1 MGRRSNLSPIL
12 NVGNIITE
20 ALDKAKKGAATTN
33 INKQTNA
40 IIPPSIKEVDSLNAQ
55 KIIDSPEL
63 AGKWK
68 ADNQLNQKQKQIP
81 ILEEKADNLLEGKIT
96 GKEFRTE
103 VKNVNPIEEINE
115 IPVIPTFTDIAG
127 SLKSN
132 QIEKGIL
139 GLNKQIKDGTRVS
152 SRLDIPAYEKYNKWI
167 VSVHDAFDKKGNTD
181 VLNGES
187 IAYSKTIVL
196 KDVSFK
202 ALPASASKIAA
213 GRTDKGTIARIFGNI
228 KNEAPE
234 SVAARA
240 KGYLNNEEWTEIGF
254 NPYKHGFFYN
264 KKTGAPVSSADE
276 VVQIGPLVLA
286 HNVKKMTISQMKK
299 LGPKGGLQIRAG
311 KPIEGLKNLKETKT
325 VFNKG
330 GTAMKQ
336 QMEMFEDGGL
346 RDQGDTIDPV
356 SGNDVPSGSTQE
368 EVRDDIPAQLSE
380 GEFVLPADV
389 VRFHGLE
396 KIMALRDEAKAGLAK
411 MEAMGQMGNSE
422 EATMPDDMPFGMED
436 LDMEDEEAP
445 KEMAEGGMVMI
456 AGKPMKMPIIAGKQ
470 LEMAEGGNVTN
481 TGTYQIPTN
490 IASQPSYF
498 QNYNQ
503 TVAPFQPFVAPT
515 QQTSPVV
522 AAATTANATG
532 PSFNTLMPT
541 VGGKRE
547 TKEYRNEAGQKMF
560 IPFVDGKPI
569 YPIPEGY
576 SEFTQETVIKEEPVS
591 QRVQTTRVQQET
603 DDGDGNV
610 KDPTVVRGLDGNI
623 MSTNVKNQ
631 TPEQASRTFS
641 NLQNQ
646 DRAKAVMT
654 ALTQSKGYTGFS
666 KAMQQIGYLAINLA
680 MPLKMQVA
688 KYGIESLISGKL
700 SNPITGA
707 FDEFNKIG
715 DPDMAERKKI
725 GSSMGYNLSD
735 YADGFGY
742 IDDVLNETEREQRA
756 LNTAVLGGYNI
767 GTGTLTGLKDINGK
781 SVNSVTKQNVINFIG
796 QDWARDDR
804 GNIKRG
810 DGPGEIDRNG
820 VIYNV
825 SGISIAGTN
834 NFNSG
839 QHSFSSTQARKDFS
853 AIASKAGWRGSYSL
867 SLELGNGPRKEPI
880 AIAVIE
886 AVEALNKLRG
896 NQKSKSNL
904 KKSSI
909 TSKTDMTAKII
920 DQLKDEKAFQEKT
933 AKDSNSIVTVDDGQQ
948 VSSGTTDRSGGFS
961 GTYNTPSNDDNNNTG
976 QTSVSESGYG
986 SSGGAGDFNVG
997 GLVGKKKP
1005 KPKKMKRGGLASRK

>member
-389 VRFHGLE
+389 VRFHG
-396 KIMALRDEAKAGLAK
+396 
-411 MEAMGQMGNSE
+411 
-422 EATMPDDMPFGMED
+422 
-436 LDMEDEEAP
+436 
-445 KEMAEGGMVMI
+445 
-456 AGKPMKMPIIAGKQ
+456 
-470 LEMAEGGNVTN
+470 
-481 TGTYQIPTN
+481 
-490 IASQPSYF
+490 
-498 QNYNQ
+498 
-503 TVAPFQPFVAPT
+503 
-515 QQTSPVV
+515 
-522 AAATTANATG
+522 
-532 PSFNTLMPT
+532 
-541 VGGKRE
+541 
-547 TKEYRNEAGQKMF
+547 
-560 IPFVDGKPI
+560 
-569 YPIPEGY
+569 
-576 SEFTQETVIKEEPVS
+576 
-591 QRVQTTRVQQET
+591 
-603 DDGDGNV
+603 
-610 KDPTVVRGLDGNI
+610 
-623 MSTNVKNQ
+623 
-631 TPEQASRTFS
+631 
-641 NLQNQ
+641 
-646 DRAKAVMT
+646 
-654 ALTQSKGYTGFS
+654 
-666 KAMQQIGYLAINLA
+666 
-680 MPLKMQVA
+680 
-688 KYGIESLISGKL
+688 
-700 SNPITGA
+700 
-707 FDEFNKIG
+707 
-715 DPDMAERKKI
+715 
-725 GSSMGYNLSD
+725 
-735 YADGFGY
+735 
-742 IDDVLNETEREQRA
+742 
-756 LNTAVLGGYNI
+756 
-767 GTGTLTGLKDINGK
+767 
-781 SVNSVTKQNVINFIG
+781 
-796 QDWARDDR
+796 
-804 GNIKRG
+804 
-810 DGPGEIDRNG
+810 
-820 VIYNV
+820 
-825 SGISIAGTN
+825 
-834 NFNSG
+834 
-839 QHSFSSTQARKDFS
+839 
-853 AIASKAGWRGSYSL
+853 
-867 SLELGNGPRKEPI
+867 
-880 AIAVIE
+880 
-886 AVEALNKLRG
+886 
-896 NQKSKSNL
+896 
-904 KKSSI
+904 
-909 TSKTDMTAKII
+909 
-920 DQLKDEKAFQEKT
+920 
-933 AKDSNSIVTVDDGQQ
+933 
-948 VSSGTTDRSGGFS
+948 
-961 GTYNTPSNDDNNNTG
+961 
-976 QTSVSESGYG
+976 
-986 SSGGAGDFNVG
+986 
-997 GLVGKKKP
+997 
-1005 KPKKMKRGGLASRK
+1005 

>member
-498 QNYNQ
+498 QNYAQ
-503 TVAPFQPFVAPT
+503 STAPFQPFVPPA

-522 AAATTANATG
+522 NAATNTNTG

-547 TKEYRNEAGQKMF
+547 TLEYRNDAGQKMF
-560 IPFVDGKPI
+560 IPFIDGKPI

-576 SEFTQETVIKEEPVS
+576 TKYIAEEVTTPDKPTN
-591 QRVQTTRVQQET
+591 VQSTSVRQDTE
-603 DDGDGNV
+603 DGGDSNV
-610 KDPTVVRGLDGNI
+610 FSGTNTVRGLDNAI
-623 MSTNVKNQ
+623 VSTDFTNQ
-631 TPEQASRTFS
+631 TSDKVA
-641 NLQNQ
+641 QNMGNMSST
-646 DRAKAVMT
+646 DRASAVQNAMQTSYGYTGLAKGMQQLGAVMT
-654 ALTQSKGYTGFS
+654 PGVMASKMYGQKTMNPMDVLSQIGQPDMGARDAITNAFGYDEKGYDMDDPMDASLAGVDQQNAINT
-666 KAMQQIGYLAINLA
+666 AMFGGSMVGTEGKTRGGIQGITVADIQKEYGIAPSYTSRGRNDVQIEIGTNPGQMMNGVFYDVNGIGNGEDSGYSSLSDMMGYLSVSIGKHGYYGTLSLAKEQAKKGNKKAIA
-680 MPLKMQVA
+680 VLKDMATKGKEKGATRGGTGSLGVETNQFGG
-688 KYGIESLISGKL
+688 KSLGSGYGIGKGTGKPGSQTIGPETDVTGISTDKGLSPSTSTNPNETNTDNTSSTGAVGSTGGLGGGTGAGYGGGSEGTDTSNESNSGMDSVGMTYKGSLITKRKASGKL
-700 SNPITGA
+700 
-707 FDEFNKIG
+707 
-715 DPDMAERKKI
+715 
-725 GSSMGYNLSD
+725 
-735 YADGFGY
+735 
-742 IDDVLNETEREQRA
+742 
-756 LNTAVLGGYNI
+756 
-767 GTGTLTGLKDINGK
+767 
-781 SVNSVTKQNVINFIG
+781 
-796 QDWARDDR
+796 
-804 GNIKRG
+804 
-810 DGPGEIDRNG
+810 
-820 VIYNV
+820 
-825 SGISIAGTN
+825 
-834 NFNSG
+834 
-839 QHSFSSTQARKDFS
+839 
-853 AIASKAGWRGSYSL
+853 
-867 SLELGNGPRKEPI
+867 
-880 AIAVIE
+880 
-886 AVEALNKLRG
+886 
-896 NQKSKSNL
+896 
-904 KKSSI
+904 
-909 TSKTDMTAKII
+909 
-920 DQLKDEKAFQEKT
+920 
-933 AKDSNSIVTVDDGQQ
+933 
-948 VSSGTTDRSGGFS
+948 
-961 GTYNTPSNDDNNNTG
+961 
-976 QTSVSESGYG
+976 
-986 SSGGAGDFNVG
+986 
-997 GLVGKKKP
+997 KP
-1005 KPKKMKRGGLASRK
+1005 QYKKRGGLASR

>member
-380 GEFVLPADV
+380 GEFVFPADV
-389 VRFHGLE
+389 VRFIGLE
-396 KIMALRDEAKAGLAK
+396 KLMMMRQEAKSGLQR
-411 MEAMGQMGNSE
+411 MEDMGQMGNSD
-422 EATMPDDMPFGMED
+422 EAIMPDDTPFNIDD
-436 LDMEDEEAP
+436 LDMEDDTV
-445 KEMAEGGMVMI
+445 EMAQGGVINAAYGTFVNDTSNITSTPSQFAGQNLPSQENNPNAQPVSYTVPNYNNVQDGGFSPTYFNQLTPAADNVSTFKDLVGDNYGRYDEMRKYRSESGMV
-456 AGKPMKMPIIAGKQ
+456 
-470 LEMAEGGNVTN
+470 LS
-481 TGTYQIPTN
+481 IP
-490 IASQPSYF
+490 F
-498 QNYNQ
+498 
-503 TVAPFQPFVAPT
+503 
-515 QQTSPVV
+515 
-522 AAATTANATG
+522 
-532 PSFNTLMPT
+532 
-541 VGGKRE
+541 K
-547 TKEYRNEAGQKMF
+547 AGQ
-560 IPFVDGKPI
+560 PI

-576 SEFTQETVIKEEPVS
+576 TYIDPEEVVEETPV
-591 QRVQTTRVQQET
+591 VQSVAPRTTRVAEQ
-603 DDGDGNV
+603 DDGEPGDGGGGAV
-610 KDPTVVRGLDGNI
+610 DLVGDPLSYSGIFSQDALDKTLRGYAGMQL
-623 MSTNVKNQ
+623 
-631 TPEQASRTFS
+631 
-641 NLQNQ
+641 NLG
-646 DRAKAVMT
+646 DMKG
-654 ALTQSKGYTGFS
+654 ALTRGFKS
-666 KAMQQIGYLAINLA
+666 
-680 MPLKMQVA
+680 QV
-688 KYGIESLISGKL
+688 
-700 SNPITGA
+700 N
-707 FDEFNKIG
+707 
-715 DPDMAERKKI
+715 
-725 GSSMGYNLSD
+725 
-735 YADGFGY
+735 
-742 IDDVLNETEREQRA
+742 VNEIV
-756 LNTAVLGGYNI
+756 LNTAREQLKAIKTQMFDPNQNL
-767 GTGTLTGLKDINGK
+767 GTLNPNARDAVNK
-781 SVNSVTKQNVINFIG
+781 SLNRQTNSVQSLLTNTDADGNTTSVTIETLETRASAIENQAKKAGIDLTELNKKYSRVSRPSVK
-796 QDWARDDR
+796 ARD
-804 GNIKRG
+804 
-810 DGPGEIDRNG
+810 PMAMRN
-820 VIYNV
+820 YAK
-825 SGISIAGTN
+825 SIALRASILN
-834 NFNSG
+834 L
-839 QHSFSSTQARKDFS
+839 
-853 AIASKAGWRGSYSL
+853 AIVDEYQRDKGVYAEGSDDA
-867 SLELGNGPRKEPI
+867 N
-880 AIAVIE
+880 
-886 AVEALNKLRG
+886 
-896 NQKSKSNL
+896 
-904 KKSSI
+904 
-909 TSKTDMTAKII
+909 KII
-920 DQLKDEKAFQEKT
+920 DLVKANE
-933 AKDSNSIVTVDDGQQ
+933 AKAKENFGDAPDTYTNPATGQQ
-948 VSSGTTDRSGGFS
+948 ISDPLSDSGYESGDYESSSDYGG
-961 GTYNTPSNDDNNNTG
+961 
-976 QTSVSESGYG
+976 SESTEDQQEDAGG
-986 SSGGAGDFNVG
+986 SFAGDDPSFNKG
-997 GLVGKKKP
+997 GLLGKKKP